1 LRLGGAALEHVS
13 SLTVAR
19 SSKTDGPRGVASTQ
33 ETCTE
38 RSRGNPLS
46 RGGSDDADIDVT
58 SQAELDAIATLT
70 GLTEDDLVS
79 LCIVLTKRLVAAE
92 RHSGPGTYDDPTPDD
107 NGRIDEGGEG

>member
-1 LRLGGAALEHVS
+1 MAEPNDVGPMRHYIRHLPAAAEDLVGELDV
-13 SLTVAR
+13 
-19 SSKTDGPRGVASTQ
+19 P
-33 ETCTE
+33 
-38 RSRGNPLS
+38 
-46 RGGSDDADIDVT
+46 DDADIDVT
-58 SQAELDAIATLT
+58 SQVELDAIATLT

>member
-1 LRLGGAALEHVS
+1 MAEPIDVGPVRHYIPHLPA
-13 SLTVAR
+13 VAE
-19 SSKTDGPRGVASTQ
+19 DLVGDLDVLDEG
-33 ETCTE
+33 
-38 RSRGNPLS
+38 
-46 RGGSDDADIDVT
+46 DIDVT

-79 LCIVLTKRLVAAE
+79 LCIVLTKRLIAAE